1 MAKLLNCVFKI
12 TSNVINLDESG
23 KPDGDIENDEFS
35 VSGTLKTESG
45 VTTIKYKEE
54 RDGAK
59 ILCEISADG
68 DEVKVA
74 RRGDV
79 VCDMIFSLEKTHKSL
94 YRIPPFSFDM
104 EISTSRIENTIE
116 KSGGT
121 LSLFYSMN
129 VGGAKK
135 RCRMKIERKD

>member
-35 VSGTLKTESG
+35 VLGTLKTESR
-45 VTTIKYKEE
+45 VTTLKYKEE

-79 VCDMIFSLEKTHKSL
+79 VCDMIFSISPIAATASSSDSPSSIRSSIISL
-94 YRIPPFSFDM
+94 
-104 EISTSRIENTIE
+104 
-116 KSGGT
+116 
-121 LSLFYSMN
+121 
-129 VGGAKK
+129 
-135 RCRMKIERKD
+135 